1 MNQYKLNSTSKC
13 VLTCPTN
20 TYAHPLTF
28 WCVDFC
34 YGVYFADPQL
44 NQCVKVCSPG
54 LFADKGS
61 SNKCVTR
68 CNQTGGYPY
77 RDSDLRQC
85 VSVCSNGYAD
95 PIAQSC
101 VFNCTPGLYLNGS
114 DQSNQTYKIC
124 SYNCTSPY
132 FAYNNTDS
140 GICVQTCP
148 EEPILFGDTVGGLR
162 ICV

>member
-1 MNQYKLNSTSKC
+1 MC
-13 VLTCPTN
+13 VLSCPNN
-20 TYAHPLTF
+20 TYGHPLTF

-34 YGVYFADPQL
+34 YGDYFADPEL
-44 NQCVKVCSPG
+44 NQCVTVCSPG
-54 LFADKGS
+54 LFADRGS

-68 CNQTGGYPY
+68 CNQTGGYPF

-114 DQSNQTYKIC
+114 DQSNQTYRIC
-124 SYNCTSPY
+124 AYNCTTPY
-132 FAYNNTDS
+132 FAYNNTQS
-140 GICVQTCP
+140 GICLQTCP
-148 EEPILFGDTVGGLR
+148 EDPILFGDTVAGLR